1 MFLHSEKRSCRLGGG
16 PSVARRGRGVGSS
29 RAFTLIELT
38 VVIVVIAALAT
49 LVVSQVDGTL
59 DDAEQTAAR
68 AILLTV
74 AEACTGSA
82 AGRGFLADMRY
93 APGFYSDTLH
103 LHDLLERGNQVP
115 FDPAR
120 RCGWRGPYLRPGAG
134 VQNLNA
140 ARNGAFPAADE
151 RRAIDD
157 ASFLQ
162 RGFYLDAATSPYG
175 QPGDLTVGD
184 PWGNPIVIQVP
195 TAAAFSQPTR
205 AEDRLRYARL
215 VSAGPDG
222 VLTTPL
228 DRLAGLAADGTK
240 AVRGDDLVQFL
251 NRSDV
256 YEPEQP

>member
-1 MFLHSEKRSCRLGGG
+1 M
-16 PSVARRGRGVGSS
+16 
-29 RAFTLIELT
+29 
-38 VVIVVIAALAT
+38 
-49 LVVSQVDGTL
+49 
-59 DDAEQTAAR
+59 
-68 AILLTV
+68 
-74 AEACTGSA
+74 
-82 AGRGFLADMRY
+82 
-93 APGFYSDTLH
+93 
-103 LHDLLERGNQVP
+103 
-115 FDPAR
+115 
-120 RCGWRGPYLRPGAG
+120 
-134 VQNLNA
+134 QNLNA

-195 TAAAFSQPTR
+195 AAAAFLGAATP
-205 AEDRLRYARL
+205 DKRLRYARL

-222 VLTTPL
+222 VLTTPT
-228 DRLAGLAADGTK
+228 DRLGGLAADGTK

-256 YEPEQP
+256 YEPEEP

>member
-1 MFLHSEKRSCRLGGG
+1 MPFLAQERSCGPGGG
-16 PSVARRGRGVGSS
+16 LLVARFHGRTRGAQG
-29 RAFTLIELT
+29 FTLIEMT
-38 VVIVVIAALAT
+38 VVVMVIAALAAM
-49 LVVSQVDGTL
+49 VVSQVDGTL
-59 DDAEQTAAR
+59 EDAEQTAAR
-68 AILLTV
+68 AILQTV

-82 AGRGFLADMRY
+82 AGLGYLADMRY
-93 APGFYSDTLH
+93 APGFHSETLR
-103 LHDLLERGNQVP
+103 LHDLLERGHQVP

-195 TAAAFSQPTR
+195 AASAFLGAVTP
-205 AEDRLRYARL
+205 DKRLRYTRL

-222 VLTTPL
+222 VLTTPT

-256 YEPEQP
+256 YEPEEP